1 MRLWSL
7 APEMIDVKG
16 FVACW
21 REGLLALNVLL
32 GNTKG
37 YKNHPQLERFKK
49 SVDPIQSICNYL
61 HTICDEADRRGY
73 NFNRSKIP
81 NKFMVIE
88 KIPVTVGQIDYEF
101 DFLKQKVL
109 NRTGDWKYGDYRIS
123 ECLNPTFYAVWG
135 DVESWEKVR

>member
-49 SVDPIQSICNYL
+49 SADPIQSICNYL
-61 HTICDEADRRGY
+61 HTLCDEADRRGY

-109 NRTGDWKYGDYRIS
+109 NRTGDWKYGDYRLS
-123 ECLNPTFYAVWG
+123 ECLNSTFYAVWG

>member
-109 NRTGDWKYGDYRIS
+109 NRTGDWKYGDYRLS
-123 ECLNPTFYAVWG
+123 ECLNPTFYAVHG
-135 DVESWEKVR
+135 DIESWEKVR